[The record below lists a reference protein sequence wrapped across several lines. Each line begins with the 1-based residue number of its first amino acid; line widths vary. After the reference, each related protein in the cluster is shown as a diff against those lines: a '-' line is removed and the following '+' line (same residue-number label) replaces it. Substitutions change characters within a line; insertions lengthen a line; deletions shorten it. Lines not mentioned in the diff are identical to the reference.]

1 MIRSIRQKGGDTMKK
16 WTSMLSMSAVALSL
30 FAGGVV
36 ADANSTTPVNE
47 ERQQIFVAITDEQ
60 VTKEKL
66 ISKLKSVL
74 PEMFNSFSNSDFNMS
89 TMSHHY
95 ADDLT
100 TRYELSYTKMINN
113 KMTSGS
119 ITFIGD
125 ALDIESISMYP
136 NSSKDA
142 LFPGK
147 ITEQQAK
154 TIATDFVKK
163 VSGSSDFMIASEVPS
178 YYSTRS
184 ITEPIT
190 YTYSFVKTE
199 KNIPI
204 QDQGIYVSIL
214 GDGNVQYYA
223 QYSMQPKRQV
233 FEDTANVLAKDAA
246 VTKLKD
252 EMKLTLQ
259 YAYDYMSYSATPKVS
274 LVYVPATNFNGLHAK
289 TGKWHN
295 YLGET
300 TQTQLKPI
308 SPIVNQPL
316 QQAKSMTIEEAKERA
331 KKLVESRS
339 NGEKFTIDSA
349 YEHEYNGT
357 SVISIS
363 YSYRINN
370 SSHSTSIEFNKN
382 TGELTN
388 FYDLSDSLLLAD
400 VPEDTTPRLAE
411 DKVVEIA
418 LAYAKEFA
426 PASVHE
432 YSKPIH
438 DISYNE
444 EDKTHHVSFPRI
456 KNGLVVNGDNISVS
470 INNKG
475 ELKSYYRNYLQIEEW
490 PELTTAIPLEKAQ
503 EKFHAA
509 LGAKLVYS
517 TVQNEEGKYELLYV
531 PTINNE
537 QLYQMDAATGE
548 FLTAYGALKKETIT
562 HKTAEKELNYLIQA
576 GAIDV
581 KNAKDFN
588 ADKAISQ
595 GEALKTIVKSI
606 GYFYEGYSH
615 YYGQN
620 TSSTFELI
628 PTDHPYYAVVES
640 AYRMG
645 MIRADDQL
653 AIDQNVTKEQ
663 VAVWFIRALGL
674 EQAAKQ
680 TDLFNVTFAD
690 AAEIT
695 PANVGYVALSSALDL
710 QKLSQNNFH
719 PKKDVSYADLAVS
732 IIDLAYA
739 IADKQN
745 TNY

>member
-1 MIRSIRQKGGDTMKK
+1 MKK
-16 WTSMLSMSAVALSL
+16 WTSVLSMSAVALSL
-30 FAGGVV
+30 FAGGAV
-36 ADANSTTPVNE
+36 ADANSTPPVNE
-47 ERQQIFVAITDEQ
+47 ERQQIFVAITDEKI
-60 VTKEKL
+60 TKEKL
-66 ISKLKSVL
+66 ISKLKSTL

-125 ALDIESISMYP
+125 TLDIESISMYP

-147 ITEQQAK
+147 ITEKQAK

-178 YYSTRS
+178 YYSTRI

-190 YTYSFVKTE
+190 YTYTFVKTE

-204 QDQGIYVSIL
+204 QDQGIYVSVL
-214 GDGNVQYYA
+214 GDGNVQYYT

-233 FEDTANVLAKDAA
+233 FEDTANVIAKDAA
-246 VTKLKD
+246 VAKLQD

-259 YAYDYMSYSATPKVS
+259 YAYDYMSYSAKPKVS

-300 TQTQLKPI
+300 TQTKMKPI
-308 SPIVNQPL
+308 SPIVTEQL
-316 QQAKSMTIEEAKERA
+316 QQEKPLTMDEAKERA
-331 KKLVESRS
+331 KKLVEARS

-357 SVISIS
+357 SVVSIS
-363 YSYRINN
+363 YSYHMKN

-388 FYDLSDSLLLAD
+388 YYDLSDSLPYLDA
-400 VPEDTTPRLAE
+400 PEDTTPRLAE
-411 DKVVEIA
+411 DKVIAIA
-418 LAYAKEFA
+418 LDFVKEFA

-438 DISYNE
+438 EISYNE
-444 EDKTHHVSFPRI
+444 DDKTHNVAFPRI
-456 KNGLVVNGDNISVS
+456 KNGLVVNGDTISVS

-475 ELKSYYRNYLQIEEW
+475 ELKSYYRNHLMIEEW
-490 PELTTAIPLEKAQ
+490 PDLATAIPLNEAQ
-503 EKFHAA
+503 KKFNAA

-517 TVQNEEGKYELLYV
+517 AVQKEEDKYELLYV
-531 PTINNE
+531 PTINDE
-537 QLYQMDAATGE
+537 QLYQMDAVTGE

-581 KNAKDFN
+581 KSAKDFN

-595 GEALKTIVKSI
+595 GDALKTIVKSI
-606 GYFYEGYSH
+606 GYFYEGYS
-615 YYGQN
+615 YNYGQN
-620 TSSTFELI
+620 PTSTFELI
-628 PTDHPYYAVVES
+628 PVDHPYYAVVES
-640 AYRMG
+640 AYRLG
-645 MIRADDQL
+645 IIRADDQL
-653 AIDQNVTKEQ
+653 AIDRNVTKEQ

-680 TDLFNVTFAD
+680 KDIYNVKFAD
-690 AAEIT
+690 VADIT
-695 PANVGYVALSSALDL
+695 PANVGYVALSSALEL
-710 QKLSQNNFH
+710 QKLSQNNFQ
-719 PKKDVSYADLAVS
+719 PKKEVTYADLAVS

-745 TNY
+745 TSY